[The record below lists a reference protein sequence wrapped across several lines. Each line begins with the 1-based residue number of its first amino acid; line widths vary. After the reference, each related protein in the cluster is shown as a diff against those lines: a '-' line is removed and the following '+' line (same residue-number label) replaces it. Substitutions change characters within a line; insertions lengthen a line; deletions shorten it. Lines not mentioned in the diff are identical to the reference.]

1 MLRVQSH
8 LSDETETLIH
18 RVIGCAITVH
28 TALGAGYPE
37 KPYARAIGLELNAR
51 GIPFEREKAIR
62 VIYRDQLVGMY
73 RLDLVVA
80 NTVIVEI
87 KAVEAFA
94 SVHRSQLLG
103 YLRATGLRVGL
114 LMNFRVGAMADGV
127 RRVVL

>member
-1 MLRVQSH
+1 MV
-8 LSDETETLIH
+8 
-18 RVIGCAITVH
+18 
-28 TALGAGYPE
+28 
-37 KPYARAIGLELNAR
+37 
-51 GIPFEREKAIR
+51 
-62 VIYRDQLVGMY
+62 YRDQLVGLY

-80 NTVIVEI
+80 NALIVEV

-114 LMNFRVGAMADGV
+114 LMNFRVGAIADGI